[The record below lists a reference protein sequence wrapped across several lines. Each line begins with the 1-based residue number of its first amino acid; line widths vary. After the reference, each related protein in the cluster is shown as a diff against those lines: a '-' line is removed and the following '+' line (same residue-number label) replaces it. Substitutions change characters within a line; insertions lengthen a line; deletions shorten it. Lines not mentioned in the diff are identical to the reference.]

1 MHRLCFSSAIV
12 LAIFASSA
20 RAQTPAG
27 PQPDGR
33 RLRLSVDSL
42 DVYVVQLGQSRRTG
56 FLIDRLDT
64 VRVNGETMLRRV
76 YRTTDSVLG
85 SSVDTLVDSFATLQ
99 PQRVSSRSNRATE
112 RLDWQ
117 LDRVVGVVEEPD
129 APARSIDSPRPTGW
143 YSSAS
148 FDLILRASPLADGY
162 KISVPTFSGR
172 QGSHVLTANVARSEV
187 VEGYGDTW
195 RIEADVAGL
204 PVTFWI
210 SKSSRRLVRQI
221 MHISPTMK
229 VMFVSPQV
237 GSPSA

>member
-1 MHRLCFSSAIV
+1 MHRVRFFSLILLAVTATSA
-12 LAIFASSA
+12 L
-20 RAQTPAG
+20 AQTPTA

-33 RLRLSVDSL
+33 RLRLGSDSL
-42 DVYVVQLGQSRRTG
+42 EVYIIRMGQPQRSG

-85 SSVDTLVDSFATLQ
+85 SSVDTLVDAFATLQ
-99 PQRVSSRSNRATE
+99 PQRVSSRSNRTTE

-162 KISVPTFSGR
+162 RISVPTFSGR

-210 SKSSRRLVRQI
+210 SRARVDWSARSCT
-221 MHISPTMK
+221 SP
-229 VMFVSPQV
+229 PR
-237 GSPSA
+237 

>member
-1 MHRLCFSSAIV
+1 MNRMHVSCAIV
-12 LAIFASSA
+12 LAITATTGL
-20 RAQTPAG
+20 AQSPTQ

-33 RLRLSVDSL
+33 RLRLGNDSL
-42 DVYVVQLGQSRRTG
+42 EVYVVRLGKQQRTG

-76 YRTTDSVLG
+76 YRTTDAVLG
-85 SSVDTLVDSFATLQ
+85 NSVDTLVDALATLQ
-99 PQRVSSRSNRATE
+99 PRSVRSYSDRGTE

-117 LDRVVGVVEEPD
+117 SRVVGVVEEPD
-129 APARSIDSPRPTGW
+129 SPERTVDSALPKGW

-148 FDLILRASPLADGY
+148 FDLILRACPLADGY
-162 KISVPTFSGR
+162 DVAVPTFSGR
-172 QGSHVLTANVARSEV
+172 EGSRVLTARVAASEQ
-187 VEGYGDTW
+187 VEGHGDTW

-221 MHISPTMK
+221 MHISPAFEI
-229 VMFVSPQV
+229 MFVA
-237 GSPSA
+237 PSGGVSA

>member
-1 MHRLCFSSAIV
+1 MYRVRLCSLMI
-12 LAIFASSA
+12 LAVTATGA
-20 RAQTPAG
+20 LAQTPTG

-33 RLRLSVDSL
+33 RLRLGTDSL
-42 DVYVVQLGQSRRTG
+42 EVYIIRMGQPQRTG
-56 FLIDRLDT
+56 YLIDRLDT
-64 VRVNGETMLRRV
+64 VRVNGETMLRRIS
-76 YRTTDSVLG
+76 RTTDAVLG
-85 SSVDTLVDSFATLQ
+85 SSVDTLVDAFATLQ
-99 PQRVSSRSNRATE
+99 PQRVSSRPNRGTE
-112 RLDWQ
+112 HLDWR

-162 KISVPTFSGR
+162 RISVPSFSGR

-210 SKSSRRLVRQI
+210 SKTSRRLVRQI
-221 MHISPTMK
+221 MHLSPTMK
-229 VMFVSPQV
+229 IMFVSPQV

>member
-1 MHRLCFSSAIV
+1 MHRVRFFSLIILAVTAISA
-12 LAIFASSA
+12 L
-20 RAQTPAG
+20 AQTPTG
-27 PQPDGR
+27 PQPDGK
-33 RLRLSVDSL
+33 RLRLGSDSL
-42 DVYVVQLGQSRRTG
+42 EVYIIRMGQPQRTG
-56 FLIDRLDT
+56 FLVDRLDT
-64 VRVNGETMLRRV
+64 VRVNGETMLRRIS
-76 YRTTDSVLG
+76 RTTDSVLG
-85 SSVDTLVDSFATLQ
+85 TSVDTLVDAFTTLQ
-99 PQRVSSRSNRATE
+99 PQRVSSRSNRSTE
-112 RLDWQ
+112 RLDWRP
-117 LDRVVGVVEEPD
+117 DRVVGVVEESD

-162 KISVPTFSGR
+162 RISVPTFSGR
-172 QGSHVLTANVARSEV
+172 QGSNVLTAKVAGSEA

-229 VMFVSPQV
+229 IMFVSPQV

>member
-1 MHRLCFSSAIV
+1 MHRVRFYSLIIVAVTATSA
-12 LAIFASSA
+12 L
-20 RAQTPAG
+20 AQTPTG

-33 RLRLSVDSL
+33 RLRLGSDSL
-42 DVYVVQLGQSRRTG
+42 EVYIVRLGQPRRTG
-56 FLIDRLDT
+56 VLIDRLDT

-76 YRTTDSVLG
+76 YRTTDAVLG
-85 SSVDTLVDSFATLQ
+85 SSVDTLVDALATLQ
-99 PQRVSSRSNRATE
+99 PRSVWSRSDRGTE

-117 LDRVVGVVEEPD
+117 VNRVVGVVEEPD

-143 YSSAS
+143 YSRAS
-148 FDLILRASPLADGY
+148 FDLILRASPLANGY
-162 KISVPTFSGR
+162 RISVPSFSGL
-172 QGSHVLTANVARSEV
+172 QGSRVLTANVAASEV

-221 MHISPTMK
+221 MHISPT
-229 VMFVSPQV
+229 VEIMFVAPRV
-237 GSPSA
+237 GSSSA